1 MDTLLKR
8 VPKNLAITCTL
19 NHRIRRQTRWLSV
32 IVFRLIRSGSCPN
45 CWHKIAK
52 CGLLYYTAYTVP
64 MMRSY
69 PWHCLSWA
77 TWVVSRTGLG
87 MASIAVLNGAPAL
100 YPGVLISVAI
110 LRRVSAR
117 NMPVAQTVYSGSKN
131 VANGLIIRQNPLQE
145 WLYSLTGI
153 SKEILGRKMVAQI
166 ILVSLRGWR
175 MV

>member
-1 MDTLLKR
+1 MSDNW
-8 VPKNLAITCTL
+8 VVQNLQNALDVWNGKLSEIWTIITQSPEAFRDGAVWPIITTIHGALQAI
-19 NHRIRRQTRWLSV
+19 
-32 IVFRLIRSGSCPN
+32 G
-45 CWHKIAK
+45 
-52 CGLLYYTAYTVP
+52 YTAYTVP